1 MSDTAHPPE
10 SPKLDPER
18 LALRA
23 PPRPVVRLN
32 RRNLA
37 VLAGVVALVVLLS
50 TLWALQPKRASPN
63 ESAPEV
69 HRVDRVNRA
78 EGLNTLPRDY
88 ASLPRVPVLGAPIGE
103 LGRPVLR
110 AEQAAGIGL
119 APAEETFRPDPQE
132 DAVRASRLRHEDE
145 AEAAAKAQVFFQL
158 SQRRETKTAEGSP
171 AADQRRDNGS
181 DLPVPR
187 APVPA
192 AAGEDSSG
200 QNLQQQ
206 KQQFIDRAADTH
218 IYASGRLQTPASPY
232 QVMAGTLIPAALLT
246 GINSDLPGQT
256 LATVTENVY
265 DTVTGHYL
273 LIPQGTRLLGQYD
286 SQIAYGQR
294 RVLLVWTR
302 LVMPDGSS
310 IVLDRLPGVDAAGF
324 AGLTDQVDSHWGKI
338 FAGAALSTLL
348 GINAQL
354 AVPGQGG
361 NSGSI
366 VVATRDSAQDTV
378 NQVGQQL
385 TRRNVNLQ
393 PTLTVR
399 PGFPLRVIA
408 NKDLILRPYQQ
419 SSDLGRSS

>member
-1 MSDTAHPPE
+1 MSESPSPPE
-10 SPKLDPER
+10 RPKLDPER

-23 PPRPVVRLN
+23 PPQPVVRLN

-37 VLAGVVALVVLLS
+37 LLAGVVGLVVLFS
-50 TLWALQPKRASPN
+50 TLWALQPKKPAKAQSP
-63 ESAPEV
+63 PEAQ
-69 HRVDRVNRA
+69 RVDRVNKA

-88 ASLPRVPVLGAPIGE
+88 GSVARVPALGPPIGE
-103 LGRPVLR
+103 LGRPVVR
-110 AEQAAGIGL
+110 AEQDAGL
-119 APAEETFRPDPQE
+119 EPLSTSEVFRPDPRE
-132 DAVRASRLRHEDE
+132 DAVRSARLRHEDE

-158 SQRRETKTAEGSP
+158 SQRRENKPTAAPSTSAPLTDPG
-171 AADQRRDNGS
+171 ADRALS
-181 DLPVPR
+181 LTPR
-187 APVPA
+187 AGS
-192 AAGEDSSG
+192 GEEATDPNG
-200 QNLQQQ
+200 QPH
-206 KQQFIDRAADTH
+206 KQQFIDRAGDTH
-218 IYASGRLQTPASPY
+218 IYGSGRLQTPASAY
-232 QVMAGTLIPAALLT
+232 QVMAGTVIPAALLT

-265 DTVTGHYL
+265 DTVTGRYL
-273 LIPQGTRLLGQYD
+273 LIPQGTKLLGQYD
-286 SQIAYGQR
+286 SQVAFGQR

-310 IVLDRLPGVDAAGF
+310 ILLDRLPGVDTAGYS
-324 AGLTDQVDSHWGKI
+324 GLSDQVDSHWGKV

-354 AVPGQGG
+354 AVPGRGG

-366 VVATRDSAQDTV
+366 VVATRDSLQDTV

-385 TRRNVNLQ
+385 TRRNLTLQ

-408 NKDLILRPYQQ
+408 NQDLILTPYQQ
-419 SSDLGRSS
+419 PSDLRSRS